1 MSVYVFVGPTIGTDE
16 ASRELDATFLPPAAQ
31 GDVYRIASE
40 GARAI
45 GIIDGYFE
53 NVPAVWHKEILWA
66 MSQGVHVF
74 GAASIGACRAAELH
88 AFGMIGV
95 GQIFELFLHGKLED
109 DDEVAV
115 AHCPAEF
122 GYRPTSVAMV
132 NIRATLAAALASAII
147 AEPTRRK
154 LERIAKDLFYP
165 NRRYELVIKQ
175 AINEKLPGPELSHFA
190 DWLRSGAVDQKRI
203 DALAMLRTMSHQIAS
218 DTKPN
223 RVGYFFEHSW
233 VWEQLVRESTAASS
247 NSATD
252 ENTTTSDPAGAR

>member
-16 ASRELDATFLPPAAQ
+16 ASKELDATFLPPAAQ

-132 NIRATLAAALASAII
+132 NIRATLAAAVASGII
-147 AEPTRRK
+147 ADATRRK
-154 LERIAKDLFYP
+154 LKSLPQDTLYP
-165 NRRYELVIKQ
+165 QGLSVVGVQ
-175 AINEKLPGPELSHFA
+175 PAITRKARQS
-190 DWLRSGAVDQKRI
+190 
-203 DALAMLRTMSHQIAS
+203 
-218 DTKPN
+218 
-223 RVGYFFEHSW
+223 
-233 VWEQLVRESTAASS
+233 AAR
-247 NSATD
+247 
-252 ENTTTSDPAGAR
+252 GIR